1 MNKSIGHKII
11 CFIGIDGSGKTTLA
25 ELLSCEL
32 KNQNILCH
40 FCYGRYVPFLSKP
53 FMLMGKYL
61 FLHGENVSDNR
72 SYSTR
77 KKTNANNHKFL
88 TKLYNSLVLCDYYLQ
103 FFFKIYIPLKC
114 GAVVVCDRYVY
125 DTVINDLSRAT
136 DDFDGIYNMV
146 EDCFKAIPR
155 PDLIFYVRVPEDIAY
170 SRKKDTPSLD
180 YLVERSLIY
189 EYLQTQYK
197 MVTLDGTK
205 SISDLQVK
213 MLRKV
218 FE

>member
-1 MNKSIGHKII
+1 
-11 CFIGIDGSGKTTLA
+11 
-25 ELLSCEL
+25 
-32 KNQNILCH
+32 
-40 FCYGRYVPFLSKP
+40 
-53 FMLMGKYL
+53 
-61 FLHGENVSDNR
+61 
-72 SYSTR
+72 
-77 KKTNANNHKFL
+77 
-88 TKLYNSLVLCDYYLQ
+88 
-103 FFFKIYIPLKC
+103 
-114 GAVVVCDRYVY
+114 
-125 DTVINDLSRAT
+125 
-136 DDFDGIYNMV
+136 MV